1 MKITHRTQCNNI
13 KNSTVQTNNII
24 ICLYCTVFYIITL
37 SSMSYFHN
45 QKQKISLQIHN
56 TANNNKKI

>member
-13 KNSTVQTNNII
+13 KNSTVQTNN
-24 ICLYCTVFYIITL
+24 
-37 SSMSYFHN
+37 N